1 MKKFLIALM
10 FLMSTLSFAGTI
22 NYYNQS
28 EDTVQFLRDGN
39 SPGPGSSV
47 IPGGY
52 YSEHMPNGNYHLS
65 ATNGQETTSGY
76 DCTLSVDN
84 DRCDYKVYTQQSYAA
99 PNGMKYVTVSQKPT
113 VTDWVLIPGG
123 PFTRS
128 GVAPYNMYY
137 SPTTITRDGSDVAVA
152 TEAIPTDGTPIRY
165 TVIGIDCVLSE
176 YKYETYDTSTDT
188 WSDLSELKDI
198 PPNTAVSHLEPLI
211 CQ

>member
-1 MKKFLIALM
+1 MPSFGETLCNALNTDNTHIKFQKEKQYQMKKVLAVITLALA
-10 FLMSTLSFAGTI
+10 FAA
-22 NYYNQS
+22 
-28 EDTVQFLRDGN
+28 
-39 SPGPGSSV
+39 
-47 IPGGY
+47 
-52 YSEHMPNGNYHLS
+52 S
-65 ATNGQETTSGY
+65 AFAQTPTT
-76 DCTLSVDN
+76 
-84 DRCDYKVYTQQSYAA
+84 YAA

-137 SPTTITRDGSDVAVA
+137 SPTTITRDGGVVAVV

-165 TVIGIDCVLSE
+165 TVMGIDCTLNE
-176 YKYETYDTSTDT
+176 FKYETYDTSTDT

-198 PPNTAVSHLEPLI
+198 PPNTAVSHLKPLI